1 MSTTKLNLYVEIEED
16 DLWQFAQ
23 FLKRVGF
30 NDFRALAKNDEEA
43 YMMQYAGEKLRA
55 ALAEKG
61 FGPR

>member
-1 MSTTKLNLYVEIEED
+1 MSTTKLNLALEAEED

-30 NDFRALAKNDEEA
+30 TEFRALARNDEEA
-43 YMMQYAGEKLRA
+43 YQMQAAGEKLRA
-55 ALAEKG
+55 VLAEKG